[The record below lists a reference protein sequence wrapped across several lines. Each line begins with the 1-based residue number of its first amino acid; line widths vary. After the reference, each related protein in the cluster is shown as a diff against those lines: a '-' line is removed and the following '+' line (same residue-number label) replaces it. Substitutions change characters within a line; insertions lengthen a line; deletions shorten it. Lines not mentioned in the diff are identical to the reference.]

1 MYIKMYITHDQL
13 LSGNLRILESCAIW
27 KKKKIHV
34 TYSIFF
40 SWKRILFHKHQLYYT
55 A

>member
-27 KKKKIHV
+27 KKKKDSCDLQYIFQLE
-34 TYSIFF
+34 TNSI
-40 SWKRILFHKHQLYYT
+40 S
-55 A
+55 